1 MGAFL
6 NVSLFRRKCFRFPFR
21 TIKILPETVSSL
33 VCDCQSSEALR
44 AVDIP
49 LGTGLVYL
57 ASGSCA
63 GG

>member
-1 MGAFL
+1 MLA
-6 NVSLFRRKCFRFPFR
+6 SLGESASVFHLELLKYSQ
-21 TIKILPETVSSL
+21 KLSSL